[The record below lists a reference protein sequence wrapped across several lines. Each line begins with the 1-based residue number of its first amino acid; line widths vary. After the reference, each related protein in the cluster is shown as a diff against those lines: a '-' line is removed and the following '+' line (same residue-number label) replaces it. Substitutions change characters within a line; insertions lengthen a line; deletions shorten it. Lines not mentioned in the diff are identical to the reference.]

1 MENIN
6 IEKNYYEIR
15 AVLKGVDKYE
25 DFKKNGYIAIQWS
38 KIGDVSLLK
47 KEQIRTELERLEP
60 FGTNSSK
67 NEAGYKT
74 TISQRTGYFERLKNI
89 KIGDIILVP
98 TDNGKNVSIFEV
110 DKPYYYDSKNVSSD
124 SAHRIGVKGK
134 VRVSRSEISKSL
146 NKSLNAML
154 TITKISPDKYE
165 EIEKLI
171 ANVQYLKDAFAFE
184 STIKLL
190 HKTYKS
196 SNDDII
202 KKSLLFSAFSL
213 CEAYFK
219 EFILSAVDDALAEAD
234 DDDALTE
241 SDKKKNNAILKHIIS
256 IGREKVDIS
265 LRNHSGRIE
274 LFQRIFSQKKGP
286 SFPNRKHQRLRN
298 ELAHDISSPII
309 EEDLI
314 LTYEGDELKDEYIA
328 EEVFRKIEGFPTT
341 IEKESKKINF

>member
-15 AVLKGVDKYE
+15 AVPNGIDKYE

-47 KEQIRTELERLEP
+47 KDQIRTELERLEP
-60 FGTNSSK
+60 YNRNSHK
-67 NEAGYKT
+67 KEVGYKA
-74 TISQRTGYFERLKNI
+74 TISQRTNYFERLKNI

-98 TDNGKNVSIFEV
+98 THNGKNVTIFEV
-110 DKPYYYDSKNVSSD
+110 DKPYYYDEKNISSD
-124 SAHRIGVKGK
+124 TAHRIGVKGK
-134 VRVSRSEISKSL
+134 VSVSRSEISKSL

-165 EIEKLI
+165 EIENLI
-171 ANVQYLKDAFAFE
+171 ANVQYLKDALAFE

-190 HKTYKS
+190 HNTYKS
-196 SNDDII
+196 SNDDFI

-219 EFILSAVDDALAEAD
+219 EFILSAVNDALAEA
-234 DDDALTE
+234 
-241 SDKKKNNAILKHIIS
+241 DKKKNNAILKHIIS

-265 LRNHSGRIE
+265 LRNHNDRIK

-286 SFPNRKHQRLRN
+286 SFPNYKHQRLRN
-298 ELAHDISSPII
+298 ALAHDISSPII

-314 LTYEGDELKDEYIA
+314 FIFEGDDKKKVRFNVEKLFKC
-328 EEVFRKIEGFPTT
+328 IEDFPNT
-341 IEKESKKINF
+341 IEKESKKVNV